1 MLGICHLTYIP
12 MRARA
17 TSTSEQVS
25 QLIYGE
31 CFEVIREE
39 KDWYLIKNL
48 FDQYEGYISKS
59 QFYKIDSIPQNQKI
73 IKNAFVPT
81 NQLFLPCGAMVQG
94 EQEHVRLN
102 TDDLGDAFDICN
114 LALQF
119 KLTTYLWGGRTF
131 MGIDCSG
138 FVQVV
143 FKAYGY
149 NLPRD
154 AKDQAKCGKEVALAN
169 AVAADV
175 AFFRN
180 NEGRITHTGILLDQN
195 RIIHAHGMVRIDTI
209 DPKGIFN
216 SDRKEHTHQLASIK
230 RIIG

>member
-12 MRARA
+12 MRSES
-17 TSTSEQVS
+17 TSKSEQVS

-31 CFEVIREE
+31 CYEVLKEE
-39 KDWYLIKNL
+39 GDWYWIKNL
-48 FDQYEGYISKS
+48 FDQYQGYINKT
-59 QFYKIDSIPQNQKI
+59 QFHPIDSIPQNQKI
-73 IKNAFVPT
+73 INQAFVPT

-94 EQEHVRLN
+94 EHEKARLI
-102 TDDLGDAFDICN
+102 TDDLGNAFDVCN

-138 FVQVV
+138 LVQVI
-143 FKAYGY
+143 FKACGY

-154 AKDQAKCGKEVALAN
+154 AKDQVN
-169 AVAADV
+169 AGIQIKLENAAASDV
-175 AFFRN
+175 AFFKN
-180 NEGRITHTGILLDQN
+180 AAGKISHTGILLDKN
-195 RIIHAHGMVRIDTI
+195 KIIHAHGMVRIDTF
-209 DPKGIFN
+209 DSQGIYN
-216 SDRKEHTHQLASIK
+216 SERQEYSHQLASIR